1 MKTAINNV
9 HSKRKPFKKKNSCVL
24 PTSAEKIERGMEKPC
39 IKLKNASSQSKSLNI
54 NWKI

>member
-1 MKTAINNV
+1 MFIAKEN
-9 HSKRKPFKKKNSCVL
+9 HSKKNSCVL

-39 IKLKNASSQSKSLNI
+39 NKRKNASSQSKSSNI